1 MTNSAKHARFVN
13 KIREMFM
20 QEPSAKS
27 FDELML
33 KFENYFASENAAS
46 SRDKR
51 SCLITWSDPT
61 ENQILWKSLK
71 TEVML

>member
-1 MTNSAKHARFVN
+1 
-13 KIREMFM
+13 MFM

-46 SRDKR
+46 SKDKR

-61 ENQILWKSLK
+61 ENQILWKSL
-71 TEVML
+71 